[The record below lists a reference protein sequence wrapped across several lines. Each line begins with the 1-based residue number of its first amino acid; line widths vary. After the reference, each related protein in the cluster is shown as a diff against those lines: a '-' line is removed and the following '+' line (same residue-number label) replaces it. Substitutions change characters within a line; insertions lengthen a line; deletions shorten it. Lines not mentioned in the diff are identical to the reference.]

1 MNVDDLRSVLRTERQ
16 KDSLQH
22 LRESFYEDVAEF
34 IAEQKATRE
43 QKAEQLGTH
52 YSPEIRRLTDEIETA
67 EEVVTSI
74 YERRV
79 GKVVKAA
86 SFAAAGMSAE
96 TGGLTREEKRLFD
109 DLVARIEENRG
120 TVLSAL
126 EDVSA
131 ADSPPDDVAAT
142 DVTTAEPNAGGP
154 GAESA
159 PATDTA
165 PDAVGG
171 SSPAIPPDEPDPET
185 VPTGTGTDASA
196 PEAATGDSAA
206 GDVLADA
213 MGGETVDDASNAE
226 PTPQTGTDRSAAE
239 AAAVSADSDPVDS
252 DPADSN
258 PADSDPVDSEPAIPL
273 DEPAP
278 ETAAPSAGDTDAV
291 EPSDDD
297 PLSGLADER
306 ETVRITADVGTILGV
321 DEREYDLAT
330 EDVVTL
336 PAANADPLVE
346 RGAAERLD

>member
-43 QKAEQLGTH
+43 RKAEQLGTH

-86 SFAAAGMSAE
+86 SFAAAGMTSE
-96 TGGLTREEKRLFD
+96 TDGLTREEKRLFD

-131 ADSPPDDVAAT
+131 ADSPRGDVAAT
-142 DVTTAEPNAGGP
+142 DVTTAEPDAP
-154 GAESA
+154 GDS
-159 PATDTA
+159 
-165 PDAVGG
+165 G
-171 SSPAIPPDEPDPET
+171 PAIPPDDPDPET
-185 VPTGTGTDASA
+185 APTGPGTDASA
-196 PEAATGDSAA
+196 PEAVTGDSAA

-213 MGGETVDDASNAE
+213 MGGGTGGDASNAQS
-226 PTPQTGTDRSAAE
+226 TPQPDADRPATE
-239 AAAVSADSDPVDS
+239 VAAVSGESGPSDSDAANSGSADSDP
-252 DPADSN
+252 
-258 PADSDPVDSEPAIPL
+258 AIPP
-273 DEPAP
+273 DDPDP
-278 ETAAPSAGDTDAV
+278 ETAAPPAGDTDTV
-291 EPSDDD
+291 EPSADD

>member
-86 SFAAAGMSAE
+86 SFAAAGMSSE
-96 TGGLTREEKRLFD
+96 TDGLTREEKRLFD

-131 ADSPPDDVAAT
+131 ADSPRDDVSAT
-142 DVTTAEPNAGGP
+142 DVTTAEPDAGVP
-154 GAESA
+154 GVEST
-159 PATDTA
+159 PATSP
-165 PDAVGG
+165 PDAVDDSG
-171 SSPAIPPDEPDPET
+171 PAIPPDEPDPET
-185 VPTGTGTDASA
+185 APTGTGTDVSA

-213 MGGETVDDASNAE
+213 MGGGTGDDASDAQA
-226 PTPQTGTDRSAAE
+226 TPQPDSGP
-239 AAAVSADSDPVDS
+239 AVP
-252 DPADSN
+252 P
-258 PADSDPVDSEPAIPL
+258 
-273 DEPAP
+273 DEPDP
-278 ETAAPSAGDTDAV
+278 ETSAPSPGDADTV
-291 EPSDDD
+291 EPSADD

-346 RGAAERLD
+346 RGAAEKLD

>member
-34 IAEQKATRE
+34 IAEQKAKRE
-43 QKAEQLGTH
+43 EKAEQLGTH

-86 SFAAAGMSAE
+86 SFAAAGMSSE
-96 TGGLTREEKRLFD
+96 TDGLTHEEKRLFD
-109 DLVARIEENRG
+109 DLVDRIEENRG

-131 ADSPPDDVAAT
+131 ADSPKDAVSAT
-142 DVTTAEPNAGGP
+142 DVTTAEPGAP
-154 GAESA
+154 GDS
-159 PATDTA
+159 
-165 PDAVGG
+165 G
-171 SSPAIPPDEPDPET
+171 PAIPPDEPDPET
-185 VPTGTGTDASA
+185 APTGIGTDADGSETA
-196 PEAATGDSAA
+196 TDGSETPTGDSAA

-213 MGGETVDDASNAE
+213 MGGGTGDDVSNAE
-226 PTPQTGTDRSAAE
+226 SGTDRPATE
-239 AAAVSADSDPVDS
+239 AAAASTDSA
-252 DPADSN
+252 PADSG
-258 PADSDPVDSEPAIPL
+258 PAVPP
-273 DEPAP
+273 DEPNP
-278 ETAAPSAGDTDAV
+278 ETAAPSAGEADTV
-291 EPSDDD
+291 EPSADD

-336 PAANADPLVE
+336 PSANADPLVE
-346 RGAAERLD
+346 RGAAEKLD

>member
-34 IAEQKATRE
+34 IAEQKAKRE

-86 SFAAAGMSAE
+86 SFAAAGMSSE
-96 TGGLTREEKRLFD
+96 TDGLTHEEKRLFD
-109 DLVARIEENRG
+109 DLVDRIEENRG

-131 ADSPPDDVAAT
+131 ADSPKDGVSAT
-142 DVTTAEPNAGGP
+142 DVTTAEPDAGVP
-154 GAESA
+154 GVEST
-159 PATDTA
+159 PATSP
-165 PDAVGG
+165 PDAVDDSG
-171 SSPAIPPDEPDPET
+171 PAIPPDEPDSEAA
-185 VPTGTGTDASA
+185 PTGTETDASGSGT
-196 PEAATGDSAA
+196 ATGDAAA

-213 MGGETVDDASNAE
+213 MGGGTGDDTSNAE
-226 PTPQTGTDRSAAE
+226 SGAQTGTDRPATE
-239 AAAVSADSDPVDS
+239 AAAVSTDSGPSDS
-252 DPADSN
+252 GPAV
-258 PADSDPVDSEPAIPL
+258 PP
-273 DEPAP
+273 DEPDP
-278 ETAAPSAGDTDAV
+278 ETAAPSAGDTDTV
-291 EPSDDD
+291 EPSADD

-346 RGAAERLD
+346 RGAAEKLD

>member
-34 IAEQKATRE
+34 IAEQKAKRE

-86 SFAAAGMSAE
+86 SFAAAGMSSE
-96 TGGLTREEKRLFD
+96 TDGLTHEEKRLFD
-109 DLVARIEENRG
+109 DLVDRIEENRG

-131 ADSPPDDVAAT
+131 ADSPKDAVSAT
-142 DVTTAEPNAGGP
+142 DVTTAEPGAPGDSGP
-154 GAESA
+154 
-159 PATDTA
+159 
-165 PDAVGG
+165 AV
-171 SSPAIPPDEPDPET
+171 PPDEPDPET
-185 VPTGTGTDASA
+185 APTGIGTDADGSET
-196 PEAATGDSAA
+196 PTGDSAA

-213 MGGETVDDASNAE
+213 MGGGTGDDASGAQS
-226 PTPQTGTDRSAAE
+226 TPQPDPSRPATE
-239 AAAVSADSDPVDS
+239 AAAVSTDSGPSDS
-252 DPADSN
+252 GPAV
-258 PADSDPVDSEPAIPL
+258 PP
-273 DEPAP
+273 DEPDS
-278 ETAAPSAGDTDAV
+278 ETAAPSAGDTDTV
-291 EPSDDD
+291 EPSADD

-346 RGAAERLD
+346 RGAAEKLD

>member
-34 IAEQKATRE
+34 IAEQKAKRE

-86 SFAAAGMSAE
+86 SFAAAGMSSE
-96 TGGLTREEKRLFD
+96 TDGLTREEKRLFD
-109 DLVARIEENRG
+109 DLVDRIEENRG

-131 ADSPPDDVAAT
+131 ADSPRDDVAAT
-142 DVTTAEPNAGGP
+142 DVATAEPD
-154 GAESA
+154 A
-159 PATDTA
+159 P
-165 PDAVGG
+165 GG
-171 SSPAIPPDEPDPET
+171 SGPAIPPDEPDPET
-185 VPTGTGTDASA
+185 APTGTDADAGGSET
-196 PEAATGDSAA
+196 PTGDSAA

-213 MGGETVDDASNAE
+213 MGGGTGDGASNPE
-226 PTPQTGTDRSAAE
+226 PTPQTGTDRPATE
-239 AAAVSADSDPVDS
+239 AAAVEP
-252 DPADSN
+252 
-258 PADSDPVDSEPAIPL
+258 DSEPADSTPTDSGPAVPP
-273 DEPAP
+273 DEPDP
-278 ETAAPSAGDTDAV
+278 ETAAPSADDADTV
-291 EPSDDD
+291 EPSADD

-346 RGAAERLD
+346 RGAAEKLD

>member
-43 QKAEQLGTH
+43 RKAEQLGTH

-86 SFAAAGMSAE
+86 SFAAAGMTSE
-96 TGGLTREEKRLFD
+96 TDGLTREEKRLFD

-131 ADSPPDDVAAT
+131 ADSPRGDVAAT
-142 DVTTAEPNAGGP
+142 DVTTAEPDAP
-154 GAESA
+154 GDS
-159 PATDTA
+159 
-165 PDAVGG
+165 G
-171 SSPAIPPDEPDPET
+171 PAIPPDEPDPET
-185 VPTGTGTDASA
+185 APTGPGTDASA
-196 PEAATGDSAA
+196 PEAVTGDSAA

-213 MGGETVDDASNAE
+213 MGGGTGGDASNAQS
-226 PTPQTGTDRSAAE
+226 TPQPDADRPATE
-239 AAAVSADSDPVDS
+239 VAAVSGESGPSDSDAANSGSADSDP
-252 DPADSN
+252 
-258 PADSDPVDSEPAIPL
+258 AIPP
-273 DEPAP
+273 DDPDP
-278 ETAAPSAGDTDAV
+278 ETAAPPAGDTDTV
-291 EPSDDD
+291 EPSADD

>member
-22 LRESFYEDVAEF
+22 LRESFYEDVAGF

-43 QKAEQLGTH
+43 RKAEQLGTH

-86 SFAAAGMSAE
+86 SFAAAGMTSE
-96 TGGLTREEKRLFD
+96 TDGLTREEKRLFD

-131 ADSPPDDVAAT
+131 ADSPRGDVAAT
-142 DVTTAEPNAGGP
+142 DVTTAEPDAP
-154 GAESA
+154 GDSGA
-159 PATDTA
+159 
-165 PDAVGG
+165 
-171 SSPAIPPDEPDPET
+171 AIPPDEPDPET
-185 VPTGTGTDASA
+185 APTGPGTDASA
-196 PEAATGDSAA
+196 PEAVTGDSAA

-213 MGGETVDDASNAE
+213 MGGGTGGDASNAQS
-226 PTPQTGTDRSAAE
+226 TPQPDADRPATE
-239 AAAVSADSDPVDS
+239 VAAVSGESGPSDSDAANSGSADSDP
-252 DPADSN
+252 
-258 PADSDPVDSEPAIPL
+258 AIPP
-273 DEPAP
+273 DDPDP
-278 ETAAPSAGDTDAV
+278 ETAAPPAGDTDTV
-291 EPSDDD
+291 EPSADD